1 MTQLRVEIDFE
12 ASPSQAWE
20 VLEKVEDH
28 VDWMEDAVALD
39 FVSEQRQ
46 GVGTSFDCLT
56 KVGPIK
62 LTDRM
67 TITEWEDAAVM
78 GVRHEGMVTGTGRF
92 TLTEVGPGRT
102 NFVWEEDLSFPV
114 WLGGPVGEKV
124 ARPILGF
131 IWNRNLTNL
140 KRIVEAH
147 AAKKP

>member
-1 MTQLRVEIDFE
+1 MTQLRVEIDFD
-12 ASPSQAWE
+12 ASPEQAWE

-39 FVSEQRQ
+39 FVSGQRQ

-92 TLTEVGPGRT
+92 TLTEVGAGRT
-102 NFVWEEDLSFPV
+102 NFVWEEDLSFPI
-114 WLGGPVGEKV
+114 WLGGPIGEKV

-131 IWNRNLTNL
+131 IWNRNLINL

-147 AAKKP
+147 AQRR